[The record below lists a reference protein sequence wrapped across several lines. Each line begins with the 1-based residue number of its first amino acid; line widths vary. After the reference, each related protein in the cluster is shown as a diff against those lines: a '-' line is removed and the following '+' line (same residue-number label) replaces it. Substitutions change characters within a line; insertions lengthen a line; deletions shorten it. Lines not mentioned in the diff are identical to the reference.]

1 MRKNIFIINILL
13 LLALLALDVAYII
26 IDTLALKACASAVF
40 VVIGIINLVYV
51 ILNKVALK
59 FAIVMMV
66 GLVFAMLG
74 DIILN
79 IHFIAGAALFG
90 IAHVFFFVAYNFLN
104 RFSWKDIVCSLIIFI
119 PSVLFI
125 VLAPFFDFDGIIMEI
140 VAVVYA
146 LIISFMVGKAV
157 SNLIQNR
164 NLLNIIITI
173 GSVLFFLSDLM
184 LLLGN
189 FASLP
194 VVGIICLVLYYPAEF
209 LLAFSLFVYGDKNKK
224 LLSKQAQNEE

>member
-1 MRKNIFIINILL
+1 MKKNIFIVNMALL
-13 LLALLALDVAYII
+13 LVLLALDVAYIVVG
-26 IDTLALKACASAVF
+26 TLALKACASAVF
-40 VVIGIINLVYV
+40 VIIGIVNLIYA
-51 ILNKVALK
+51 ILNKADLK
-59 FAIVMMV
+59 FPIIMMI

-90 IAHVFFFVAYNFLN
+90 VGHVFFLIAYNFLN
-104 RFSWKDIVCSLIIFI
+104 KFSWKDIVCSLVIFI
-119 PSVLFI
+119 PSMLFI
-125 VLAPFFDFDGIIMEI
+125 VLAPIFDFNGIVMEI

-146 LIISFMVGKAV
+146 FIISFMVGKAI
-157 SNLIQNR
+157 SNLIQKR
-164 NLLNIIITI
+164 SLINIIITI

-184 LLLGN
+184 LLLGS

-209 LLAFSLFVYGDKNKK
+209 LLAFSLFVYGEKNC
-224 LLSKQAQNEE
+224 LLYTSDAADD

>member
-1 MRKNIFIINILL
+1 MKKNIFIVNMALL
-13 LLALLALDVAYII
+13 LVLLALDVAYIVVG
-26 IDTLALKACASAVF
+26 TLALKACASAVF
-40 VVIGIINLVYV
+40 VIIGIVNLIYA
-51 ILNKVALK
+51 ILNKADLK
-59 FAIVMMV
+59 FPIIMMI

-90 IAHVFFFVAYNFLN
+90 VGHVFFLIAYNFLN
-104 RFSWKDIVCSLIIFI
+104 KFSWKDIVCSLVIFI
-119 PSVLFI
+119 PSMLFI
-125 VLAPFFDFDGIIMEI
+125 VLAPIFDFNGIVMEI

-146 LIISFMVGKAV
+146 FIISFMVGKAI
-157 SNLIQNR
+157 SNLIQKR
-164 NLLNIIITI
+164 SLINIIITI

-209 LLAFSLFVYGDKNKK
+209 LLAFSLFVYGEKK
-224 LLSKQAQNEE
+224 IENSL

>member
-1 MRKNIFIINILL
+1 MKKNIFIVNMALL
-13 LLALLALDVAYII
+13 LVLLALDVAYIVVG
-26 IDTLALKACASAVF
+26 TLALKACASAVF
-40 VVIGIINLVYV
+40 VIIGIVNLIYA
-51 ILNKVALK
+51 ILNKADLK
-59 FAIVMMV
+59 FPIIMMI

-90 IAHVFFFVAYNFLN
+90 VGHVFFLIAYNFLN
-104 RFSWKDIVCSLIIFI
+104 KFSWKDIVCSLVIFI
-119 PSVLFI
+119 PSMLFI
-125 VLAPFFDFDGIIMEI
+125 VLAPIFDFNGIVMEI

-146 LIISFMVGKAV
+146 FIISFMVGKAI
-157 SNLIQNR
+157 SNLIQKR
-164 NLLNIIITI
+164 SLINIIITI

-209 LLAFSLFVYGDKNKK
+209 LLAFSLFVYGEKK
-224 LLSKQAQNEE
+224 IENSLLMQINS

>member
-1 MRKNIFIINILL
+1 MKKNIFIVNMALL
-13 LLALLALDVAYII
+13 LVLLALDVAYIVVG
-26 IDTLALKACASAVF
+26 TLALKACASAVF
-40 VVIGIINLVYV
+40 VIIGIVNLIYA
-51 ILNKVALK
+51 ILNKADLK
-59 FAIVMMV
+59 FPIIMMI

-90 IAHVFFFVAYNFLN
+90 VGHVFFLIAYNFLN
-104 RFSWKDIVCSLIIFI
+104 KFSWKDIVCSLVIFI
-119 PSVLFI
+119 PSMLFI
-125 VLAPFFDFDGIIMEI
+125 VLAPIFDFNGIVMEI

-146 LIISFMVGKAV
+146 FIISFMVGKAI
-157 SNLIQNR
+157 SNLIQKR
-164 NLLNIIITI
+164 SLINIIITI

-184 LLLGN
+184 LLLGS

-209 LLAFSLFVYGDKNKK
+209 LLAFSLFVYGEKK
-224 LLSKQAQNEE
+224 IENSL